1 MKLLNNR
8 GSILQIVLVIF
19 LTALFI
25 ISTCSL
31 IMISKIYSYKNI
43 DILMKQKNLE
53 IMLTRFY
60 IDSMKN
66 DILLSDSIDTD
77 NYSISYTVDDMG
89 NISIITTDVHIDDYQ
104 YQYILQIENTSLKVK
119 KIEYLEG

>member
-77 NYSISYTVDDMG
+77 NYSISYTVDDMR

>member
-1 MKLLNNR
+1 
-8 GSILQIVLVIF
+8 
-19 LTALFI
+19 
-25 ISTCSL
+25 
-31 IMISKIYSYKNI
+31 
-43 DILMKQKNLE
+43 MKQKNLE